1 MVIIGTSQQ
10 ALNLTQRSIKH
21 RLLHRT
27 SQTTQQD
34 MSNQWLTGTLG
45 TTGETIP
52 EVRPPNED
60 GTNNE
65 DNTSVQPSFDYDGEI
80 VMCIDISGG
89 KMGCSV
95 LDYHTKTLRVFNQDY
110 VVNKSTITSHDL
122 IDEVNK
128 SANDI
133 NLISGLLIMET
144 NPTICL
150 VSVRLEDWIFDY
162 IKTKCDEV
170 NCRLELQP
178 IKLFKQWNLLQSLQ
192 LKGHDNLV
200 ILNDLLSNS
209 RFTTTVTVSTVACIL
224 SNHEQQH
231 AELDEC
237 NASSISTN
245 MIAGRSIRNEFED
258 VICDVNY
265 IDMKDRMVLDENSLS
280 ALNVFPTA
288 HKLGHDSMME
298 NGVLSLFELF
308 NRVSSDYAK
317 KMLKSWLFN
326 PLTSKKQI
334 EKRYSIIR
342 ILLDRHN
349 TIIFNDLIQSTKS
362 CPDAFGFINQLRSG
376 KSALGTWSKIRSFLE
391 KGIAIFKLVSSL
403 KLNSDD
409 RNIFHDIK
417 NSVDVLELKKCLRKI
432 EAVIDFDTSK
442 DTKTVTI
449 NTGVDKRLD
458 ECRNIY
464 DHLESLLLDVAREAQ
479 TFLLNA
485 LPQTD
490 PKITKNLDKLIN
502 AVYIP
507 QLGYLVTVSSFMEDT
522 LKNIPNLRWEEI
534 FRSTECV
541 YFKNDRVLELDETYG
556 DIYGAISDFEIEIIV
571 SLQEQI
577 LKKKTLFSAYSVLLS
592 ELEILLSF
600 SQVCMERN
608 YVEPELVEDNCVLE
622 IINGRH
628 ALYETFLNNYIPNST
643 MVDGGLF
650 SNLSWFK
657 NDKERIIIIT
667 GANASGKS
675 VYLTQTGLIVY
686 LAQIG
691 CFVPAERAKI
701 GIVDKILTRIRT
713 QETMY
718 KTQSS
723 FALDSQQMAKSLSLA
738 TEKSLI
744 LIDEYGKGTDI
755 LDGPSLFGSIMVNM
769 SKNEKCP
776 RILACTH
783 FHELFNEN
791 ILTEHIPGIKHYCTD
806 ILINQN
812 YNLSSTATV
821 KETHENEGITF
832 LFRIKEGISKQS
844 FGIYCA
850 KICGLNKNIVER
862 AEELSNMINRGDDI
876 VQSCGK
882 LTEKEILEF
891 QRNQEIVKN
900 FLSWDLDLETSTTS
914 ENLRLKLRN
923 IFH

>member
-1 MVIIGTSQQ
+1 
-10 ALNLTQRSIKH
+10 
-21 RLLHRT
+21 
-27 SQTTQQD
+27 
-34 MSNQWLTGTLG
+34 MSNKWFTGISR

-52 EVRPPNED
+52 EVVPPNENKNVTS
-60 GTNNE
+60 GYNVIAEGSANNE
-65 DNTSVQPSFDYDGEI
+65 DGASCQLSFDYDGEI
-80 VMCIDISGG
+80 VMCIELSGG

-95 LDYHTKTLRVFNQDY
+95 LDYHTKILRVFNQDY

-133 NLISGLLIMET
+133 SLISGLLIMET

-178 IKLFKQWNLLQSLQ
+178 IKRFKELNLLQSLQ

-231 AELDEC
+231 TELDEC
-237 NASSISTN
+237 NASTVSTN
-245 MIAGRSIRNEFED
+245 MIAGRSIRSGFED
-258 VICDVNY
+258 VICDLKY
-265 IDMKDRMVLDENSLS
+265 IDIKDRMVLDENSLS

-298 NGVLSLFELF
+298 NGALSLFELF
-308 NRVSSDYAK
+308 NKVSSDYAK

-342 ILLDRHN
+342 ILLDTQN
-349 TIIFNDLIQSTKS
+349 TMIFNDLIQSIKR
-362 CPDAFGFINQLRSG
+362 CPDAFGFMNQLRSG
-376 KSALGTWSKIRSFLE
+376 KSTLGTWSKTKNFLE
-391 KGIAIFKLVSSL
+391 KGIAIFKLISSL
-403 KLNSDD
+403 KLNSDG

-417 NSVDVLELKKCLRKI
+417 NNIDVLELKKCLRKI
-432 EAVIDFDTSK
+432 ETVIDFDTSK
-442 DTKTVTI
+442 DTKTITI

-464 DHLESLLLDVAREAQ
+464 NHLETLLLDVAREAQ
-479 TFLLNA
+479 TFLLNS

-490 PKITKNLDKLIN
+490 SKITKNLDKLIN

-507 QLGYLVTVSSFMEDT
+507 QLGYLVTVSAFMEYT
-522 LKNIPNLRWEEI
+522 LKNIPDLGWEEI
-534 FRSTECV
+534 FRSPECV
-541 YFKNDRVLELDETYG
+541 YFKNGRVLELDETYG
-556 DIYGAISDFEIEIIV
+556 DIYGAISDFEIEIV
-571 SLQEQI
+571 FSLQEQI
-577 LKKKTLFSAYSVLLS
+577 LEKRTQFSAYSVLLS
-592 ELEILLSF
+592 ELEILISF

-608 YVEPELVEDNCVLE
+608 YVEPQLVEDTCVLE

-643 MVDGGLF
+643 IVDGGLF
-650 SNLSWFK
+650 SDLSWCK

-713 QETMY
+713 QETIY

-738 TEKSLI
+738 TEKSLL

-791 ILTEHIPGIKHYCTD
+791 ILSEHIPGIKHYCTD
-806 ILINQN
+806 ILINHN
-812 YNLSSTATV
+812 YNLSSTKPV

-850 KICGLNKNIVER
+850 KICGVNGNIVKR
-862 AEELSNMINRGDDI
+862 AEEFSDMINRGDDI
-876 VQSCGK
+876 VQNFGK

-891 QRNQEIVKN
+891 QKNQEIVKN

-914 ENLRLKLRN
+914 ENLRLKLKN